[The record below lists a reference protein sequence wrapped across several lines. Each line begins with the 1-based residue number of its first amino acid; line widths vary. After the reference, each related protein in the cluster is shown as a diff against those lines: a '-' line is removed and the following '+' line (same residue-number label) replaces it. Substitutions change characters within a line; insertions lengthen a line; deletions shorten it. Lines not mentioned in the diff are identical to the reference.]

1 MSRFQK
7 IAMGLLGFTN
17 PEMFIPKSSPAQ
29 KATPD
34 MESSCDRTS
43 TKALRLR
50 EGSGAR
56 VMRALRLMID
66 SLAAGSRM
74 VPMADNSQLIRELG
88 ARARRLYG
96 SGEE

>member
-34 MESSCDRTS
+34 MESSATAPRPKRYGC
-43 TKALRLR
+43 
-50 EGSGAR
+50 
-56 VMRALRLMID
+56 
-66 SLAAGSRM
+66 
-74 VPMADNSQLIRELG
+74 
-88 ARARRLYG
+88 ARAVERA
-96 SGEE
+96 